1 MKNEKENKINKGYIK
16 IYKPKTGDIE
26 FRVRFEKETVWASKK
41 QIAQIFNIDRSVVS
55 RHINN
60 IFKDGEVD
68 KNKVCAKFAYTTKHG
83 FSKEKTQTRFLDYY
97 NLDVILAV
105 GYRTNSNSAI
115 EFRKWSTKVLKNYLI
130 DGYII
135 NQKRLLE
142 VKNNF
147 NKLQETVLFLQA
159 QSKKELLKGQESE
172 ILNLLAEFANWRIK
186 IKNPAFSRFFCA

>member
-16 IYKPKTGDIE
+16 IYKPKTGKVE
-26 FRVRFEKETVWASKK
+26 LKVRLEKETVWLSLK
-41 QIAQIFNIDRSVVS
+41 QLADLFDRDKSVIS
-55 RHINN
+55 RHIKN
-60 IFKDGEVD
+60 IFKEGELTKNSVVVKNATTAVDG
-68 KNKVCAKFAYTTKHG
+68 
-83 FSKEKTQTRFLDYY
+83 KTYQVDYY
-97 NLDVILAV
+97 NLDMIISV
-105 GYRTNSNSAI
+105 GYRVNSHRAT

-172 ILNLLAEFANWRIK
+172 ILNLLAESANWRIK
-186 IKNPAFSRFFCA
+186 IKKACFLQVFLLKISVF